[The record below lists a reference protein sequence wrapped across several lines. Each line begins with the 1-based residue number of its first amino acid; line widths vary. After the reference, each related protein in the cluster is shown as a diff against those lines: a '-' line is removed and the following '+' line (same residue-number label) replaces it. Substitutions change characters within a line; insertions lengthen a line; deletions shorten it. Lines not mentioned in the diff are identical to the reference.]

1 MALRKNNKTG
11 IDFVWLDREMLLA
24 ENSIRLFSWKDAA
37 GSDKNNP
44 SEERISGGSKK
55 AHAFNCFSARNTDFT
70 QTSNAQSANAT
81 RTSIG
86 GPSSKPQGVDDPFAQ
101 TEKYLIG
108 L

>member
-1 MALRKNNKTG
+1 
-11 IDFVWLDREMLLA
+11 MLLA
-24 ENSIRLFSWKDAA
+24 ENSIRLFSRKDAA

-44 SEERISGGSKK
+44 SGEKISGGSKK

-70 QTSNAQSANAT
+70 LNLECAIGECT
-81 RTSIG
+81 RRERSIG

-108 L
+108 V